1 MTKYYDRAATPQE
14 VRDLDD
20 DAKSELIEKLK
31 TAPRWLDHETFHP
44 YAIVDMVRYDL
55 EPDRTTE

>member
-1 MTKYYDRAATPQE
+1 MTKYYDRAATPKE

-20 DAKSELIEKLK
+20 DAKAELIERLK
-31 TAPRWLDHETFHP
+31 TAPRWLDSETFLP

-55 EPDRTTE
+55 EP